1 MSKPQTD
8 KMQEDM
14 DVNEQLLLFYENLQ
28 CTVDAS
34 YQDGTAHEETCD
46 VDVDKILLSLCD
58 FDEKTCDVDVE
69 KILLSMC
76 DFDDTATTPANR
88 KEKCQAKNRACAQ
101 RARDADRKFA
111 ELLLAELENITET
124 FETYA
129 TYIGHL
135 KCHVEAAE
143 CSRDVELRCAMH
155 KTNIQ
160 KLQKHEV
167 CHSPPKLIG
176 ISTKE
181 RNRIHAEKSRY
192 KKMKFLQDITDERD
206 ACLITLSR
214 VIEYTTGLESSC
226 SLLNDFNDTGD
237 AFMQLIQIR
246 QKLFQR
252 TCTHTQQHK
261 TLKSRVSFRVVYRSN
276 FR

>member
-1 MSKPQTD
+1 
-8 KMQEDM
+8 MQEAM
-14 DVNEQLLLFYENLQ
+14 DVNEQLLFLYENLQ
-28 CTVDAS
+28 YTVDVS
-34 YQDGTAHEETCD
+34 YQDGTSHEETCD
-46 VDVDKILLSLCD
+46 DDVEKILRSVCD
-58 FDEKTCDVDVE
+58 FDEDTCDVDVE
-69 KILLSMC
+69 EILLSMRN
-76 DFDDTATTPANR
+76 FDDTATKPEDM
-88 KEKCQAKNRACAQ
+88 KEKYRVKNRESAQ
-101 RARDADRKFA
+101 RARDADRMFA
-111 ELLLAELENITET
+111 ELLLAELQNITET

-129 TYIGHL
+129 TYIGQL

-143 CSRDVELRCAMH
+143 CSRGLELQCVMH

-160 KLQKHEV
+160 QLQKHEV
-167 CHSPPKLIG
+167 CHSPPKLVG
-176 ISTKE
+176 ITTKE
-181 RNRIHAEKSRY
+181 RNRIHAEKSRC
-192 KKMKFLQDITDERD
+192 KKNKFLQDITDERD
-206 ACLITLSR
+206 ACLVTLNK

-252 TCTHTQQHK
+252 TCTHTQQLK